1 MTRLFPARKTVC
13 RHGDLDRASLVS
25 DEATRSDRL
34 KISTR
39 SIVSAVK
46 SHVWCDLGAEGAV
59 LHLGTGLYYGLD
71 SVGARIW
78 TLLQQPCSVGELT
91 ACYAAGAIEAII
103 SILALRHQLLPP
115 NINFR
120 HGDAGLDLN
129 IVANSSRAGEVLT
142 VLSNSFGFGGTNA
155 SIILRSVAA

>member
-1 MTRLFPARKTVC
+1 MTRLSPARKTVC

-78 TLLQQPCSVGELT
+78 TLLQQTCSVGELT
-91 ACYAAGAIEAII
+91 ATIFREYEVGQLECERDLAEFLSALAAADLIKVD
-103 SILALRHQLLPP
+103 
-115 NINFR
+115 
-120 HGDAGLDLN
+120 HG
-129 IVANSSRAGEVLT
+129 SPK
-142 VLSNSFGFGGTNA
+142 
-155 SIILRSVAA
+155 